1 MIERI
6 LEPEVMDDPAEV
18 IAYDQMDHGG
28 VNKAFVEDW
37 VKAAGADSYPGGT
50 KILDVGTGTA
60 LIPIEMVRV
69 VPKLHVVAVD
79 MAQSMLDLAGEH
91 LKRLGLAGQIELK
104 LCDAKR
110 LPFGDGAFAGVVSN
124 SIIHHIPEPLHSFW
138 EMARVCAPGG
148 MIFVRDLCRPATVA
162 EIDQLVE
169 LHAKG
174 ADATQK
180 KLFWDSLHAAL
191 TLDEAAEMAYLAGLD
206 PQSVTMTS
214 DRHWT
219 LAARK

>member
-6 LEPEVMDDPAEV
+6 LEPEVMDDPAE
-18 IAYDQMDHGG
+18 ALSYDRMDHEA
-28 VNKAFVEDW
+28 VNRAFVEDW
-37 VKAAGADSYPGGT
+37 AKAAGAVSYPSGT

-69 VPKLHVVAVD
+69 VPQIHITAVD
-79 MAQSMLDLAGEH
+79 MARSMLDLAGEH
-91 LKRLGLAGQIELK
+91 LGRLGLKDKIELG

-110 LPFGDGAFAGVVSN
+110 LPFEDSSFAGVVSN

-148 MIFVRDLCRPATVA
+148 MIFVRDLCRPATVE
-162 EIDQLVE
+162 EIDRLVE
-169 LHAKG
+169 LHALG

-191 TLDEAAEMAYLAGLD
+191 TLEEAAELAYLAGLD

>member
-1 MIERI
+1 MIPRI
-6 LEPEVMDDPAEV
+6 LEPEVMDDPAE
-18 IAYDQMDHGG
+18 ALSYDRMDHGK
-28 VNKAFVEDW
+28 VNRAFAEDW
-37 VKAAGADSYPGGT
+37 ARASGADTFSPGAR
-50 KILDVGTGTA
+50 ILDVGTGTA
-60 LIPIEMVRV
+60 LIPIEMVRL
-69 VPKLHVVAVD
+69 VPGVKVTAID
-79 MAQSMLDLAGEH
+79 MAKSMLDLAEEH
-91 LKRLGLAGQIELK
+91 LKRLGLTDRIDLQF
-104 LCDAKR
+104 CDAKR

-124 SIIHHIPEPLHSFW
+124 SIIHHIPEPLPCFW

-148 MIFVRDLCRPATVA
+148 MIFVRDLCRPATVE
-162 EIDQLVE
+162 EIDRLVE
-169 LHAKG
+169 LHAQG
-174 ADATQK
+174 ATPSQR